1 MPAQTAIR
9 CPHCSFQFPAKVQS
23 VIDAA
28 INPQGKAMLVSGV
41 LNAFPCPNCGSPV
54 QISVPVMF
62 HDGSKEMLLAFIPP
76 ELAVAKPQREK
87 IIGDMMRELTG
98 MLPSGS
104 FRSYMFQPRES
115 LTMQG
120 MIDTILEADGI
131 TPAMM
136 AAQRERM
143 RIIET
148 LLSAPPETRAAIIT
162 KNDAVIDAQLVQM
175 ISVLI
180 QRMSAQG
187 QADGAQQLS
196 YLQQELLQHSTFGQ
210 SLMQEAQAEQAIVEE
225 VTNKIRAL
233 GEQATQADFVNLA
246 IELGADEKQLQAL
259 VGVARPA
266 LDYTFFQMLTER
278 IGRAPA
284 AERDA
289 LQALRDQL
297 LALTQAIDE
306 HTQGLLQEAAELLQV
321 FASAKD
327 EAALDALISEN
338 TDAMD
343 ETFLSVLMA
352 NIEQAEEKQN
362 APLLQRL
369 QIIYQK
375 AMAALRQTMP
385 PELRFINELMSAE
398 SEDKARALIRAGLK
412 EFGPGLL
419 GMLASVRE
427 AMQQRGEPEIVQHIE
442 RLQALAQQE
451 AG

>member
-1 MPAQTAIR
+1 MPNQTAIR
-9 CPHCSFQFPAKVQS
+9 CPNCSFQFPASVQS
-23 VIDAA
+23 VIDATL
-28 INPQGKAMLVSGV
+28 NPQGKSQLLSGV
-41 LNAFPCPNCGSPV
+41 TNTFPCPNCGAAV
-54 QISVPVMF
+54 QIKRPLMY
-62 HDGSKEMLLAFIPP
+62 HDGAKELLLVFVPP
-76 ELAVAKPQREK
+76 ELNLSKPDREK
-87 IIGDMMRELTG
+87 VIGDMMRELTG

-120 MIDTILEADGI
+120 MLDTILQADGI
-131 TPAMM
+131 TPEMM

-143 RIIET
+143 HVIET
-148 LLSAPPETRAAIIT
+148 LLSAPPETHETIIA
-162 KNDAVIDAQLVQM
+162 KNDAVIDAQLMQM

-196 YLQQELLQHSTFGQ
+196 YLQQQMLLHSTFGK
-210 SLMQEAQAEQAIVEE
+210 SLMQEAQAEQAIVEG
-225 VTNKIRAL
+225 VTEKIRAL
-233 GEQATQADFVNLA
+233 GEHATQADFVNLA

-259 VGVARPA
+259 AGVARPA

-289 LQALRDQL
+289 LNALRDRL

-306 HTQGLLQEAAELLQV
+306 HTQGLLQEAVELLQV
-321 FASAKD
+321 LVSAKD
-327 EAALDALISEN
+327 ETALDALISEN

-352 NIEQAEEKQN
+352 NIEQAEQKQN
-362 APLLQRL
+362 GPLLQRL

-375 AMAALRQTMP
+375 AMATLRQTMP
-385 PELRFINELMSAE
+385 PELRFINELLGAE
-398 SEDKARALIRAGLK
+398 SEDKARAFIRAGLQ
-412 EFGPGLL
+412 EFGPELL
-419 GMLASVRE
+419 DILASVRE
-427 AMQQRGEPEIVQHIE
+427 AMLQRGEPEIVQHIE